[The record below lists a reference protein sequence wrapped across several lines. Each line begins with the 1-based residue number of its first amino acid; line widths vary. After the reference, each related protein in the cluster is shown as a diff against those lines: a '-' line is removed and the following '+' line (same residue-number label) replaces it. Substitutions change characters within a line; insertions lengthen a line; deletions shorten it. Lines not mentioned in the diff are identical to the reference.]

1 MTLTTAQQVRFRI
14 QAPWQRGTEMHYGDG
29 TASGFQ
35 LAQGA
40 PYSTLISATASVIN
54 AGWSAT
60 GCTFDTDLGYVL
72 FSGIISA
79 QTAVRFD
86 YQWSVFSEDE
96 IGYFT
101 AVGGGV
107 PGAALEAVRV
117 LLFDAQK
124 RARWQTPDG
133 TQYDDTKAIDLLL
146 EMEKRLQTEVDRADG
161 PAGGFESWSVG
172 QGLW

>member
-1 MTLTTAQQVRFRI
+1 MALTTAQQVRFRI
-14 QAPWQRGTEMHYGDG
+14 QAPWQRGEEIRYGDG
-29 TASGFQ
+29 IVSGFQ

-40 PYSTLISATASVIN
+40 PHSTLISATASIDN
-54 AGWSAT
+54 TGWSAT
-60 GCTFDTDLGYVL
+60 GCTIDTTLGYVT

-79 QTAVRFD
+79 NTAVRFD

-101 AVGGGV
+101 AVGGNV

-117 LLFDAQK
+117 LLFDAAK
-124 RARWQTPDG
+124 RAKWEAPDG

-146 EMEKRLQTEVDRADG
+146 EMEKRLVAEVERETG
-161 PAGGFESWSVG
+161 PQGGWESFSIG